1 MAGKPLS
8 IAIAA
13 DTTDF
18 VKAVNRG
25 VIDPLDEAAAAL
37 DAVAKD
43 GDQAGAKLEA
53 SMVDAQKET
62 DDLKDKQ
69 TELRKALDKT
79 GNQGRATGRDIK
91 DGFND
96 ASRGAEEFKD
106 EAQQSAREAAAS
118 FDGSATSIVD
128 YFQEVA
134 ANAFSGFG
142 PAGVVAGLA
151 VAGGIGL
158 AVSAFEGGQE
168 SAAKMKERISEL
180 TDELI
185 AAGENGEPSIQF
197 LVDKLKE
204 LATTTEEGSANLLDL
219 QKKARGAASGFDKI
233 AQAYAGNAD
242 GIQEVITLEEER
254 LQQLEKQKQAELEA
268 NGQSARLYDQRIT
281 DQKSII
287 QGLKDA
293 KTAAEEAQK
302 GEEAYAASGAPQLEQ
317 KAALIAQVNQ
327 SYDDAA
333 ASVQDYINKET
344 GLFDVE
350 AYLAA
355 MDKKEQA
362 LRDYQT
368 NLAKAALSPE
378 AKEFLNSQGAEAAA
392 SFVQGYL
399 NSTPEQQRRL
409 NQKWTEAGRT
419 NSGQYVQTVQQG
431 IDDGLGKKPAIIPLK
446 ADTAQADRALDR
458 FIETNKNR
466 TVTVTVIGKDRNGKV
481 II

>member
-1 MAGKPLS
+1 MASKPLS

-18 VKAVNRG
+18 IKAVNRG

-79 GNQGRATGRDIK
+79 GNQGRATGRELK
-91 DGFND
+91 DGFHD
-96 ASRGAEEFKD
+96 ASRGAEEFRD

-185 AAGENGEPSIQF
+185 SAGENGQPSIQF

-204 LATTTEEGSANLLDL
+204 LASTTEDGTTNLADL
-219 QKKARGAASGFDKI
+219 QKQARNAASGFDRI

-242 GIQEVITLEEER
+242 GIKQVIALEEER
-254 LQQLEKQKQAELEA
+254 LKQLEDNKQKEIAA
-268 NGQSARLYDQRIT
+268 NGRAAIALNQGIE
-281 DQKSII
+281 DQKKVIA
-287 QGLKDA
+287 GLKDS
-293 KTAAEEAQK
+293 KKAAEEAQRA
-302 GEEAYAASGAPQLEQ
+302 EEAYANSGAAALEQ
-317 KAALIAQVNQ
+317 KAALIDQINTA
-327 SYDDAA
+327 YDNAA
-333 ASVQDYINKET
+333 GSAQDYVNKET
-344 GLFDVE
+344 GILDVG
-350 AYLAA
+350 AYIDA
-355 MDKKEQA
+355 MNRKTQA

-368 NLAKAALSPE
+368 NLANSGLSPE
-378 AKEFLNSQGAEAAA
+378 AKAFLNSQGAEAAA
-392 SFVQGYL
+392 QFAAGYK
-399 NSTPEQQRRL
+399 NASPEQKKQL
-409 NQKWTEAGRT
+409 NNIWTEAAKT
-419 NSGQYVQTVQQG
+419 NSGEYATGVQKGILQQL
-431 IDDGLGKKPAIIPLK
+431 LGKSATIPLK
-446 ADTAQADRALDR
+446 ADTEPADKAVDR
-458 FIETNKNR
+458 FIERNYGR
-466 TVTVTVIGKDRNGKV
+466 TVSVRVLGVDRNGKPV
-481 II
+481 F